1 MKTFNPI
8 YTVSQVYEKGFC
20 LFSIFVKVFLICGDL
35 LTRRLSEG
43 WTLSAGAFLPERS
56 HVGTFS
62 LLQKECRRAHGP
74 AVAGRLDI
82 GSEKLWM
89 APSSTQV
96 HVCVE
101 MQEFDFLL
109 STIR

>member
-8 YTVSQVYEKGFC
+8 YTVSQVCEEGFC
-20 LFSIFVKVFLICGDL
+20 LFSILVNVFWICGDL

-43 WTLSAGAFLPERS
+43 WTPSAGRFCPSAPTSGR
-56 HVGTFS
+56 T
-62 LLQKECRRAHGP
+62 HGP
-74 AVAGRLDI
+74 AVAGRLDV
-82 GSEKLWM
+82 GSEEPSM

-101 MQEFDFLL
+101 MQQFDVLL